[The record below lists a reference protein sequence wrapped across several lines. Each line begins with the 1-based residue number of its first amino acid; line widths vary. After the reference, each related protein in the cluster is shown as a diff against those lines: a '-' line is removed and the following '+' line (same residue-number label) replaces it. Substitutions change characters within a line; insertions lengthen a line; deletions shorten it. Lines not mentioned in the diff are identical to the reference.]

1 MFYNRLSVI
10 KWQSAVKKEQKKFHS
25 WILQNIKINIT
36 RNLVQNDEY
45 NYHVSKDLALV
56 TDDGKNLQIL
66 TIDD

>member
-45 NYHVSKDLALV
+45 NYHM
-56 TDDGKNLQIL
+56 LQKIWH
-66 TIDD
+66 

>member
-1 MFYNRLSVI
+1 MFYNRWSVI